1 MDASRSDTRRSG
13 LQAAA
18 ATMARA
24 FATNKPRSVASNCAP
39 METGVQ
45 LPPPVLVPR
54 ARTDRTR
61 FQPEVELER
70 ADERALIKPA
80 GHRARPLRAVWLGL
94 IVMLAQ
100 LFVAVVL
107 IAPEGPLWYRYSTLI
122 QHDSYWFANIMDRGY
137 DSILPPISRKM
148 MEVSNVAFFPAYPAL
163 SSLLQKAFGLSTYN
177 ALLIVAQAAAW
188 AFWSYFFLFAE
199 RWKLSP
205 RLQFFGALAIA
216 AHPTAFYLI
225 TGYSESLFLM
235 ALLGFIYWS
244 GAQGK
249 KAKFIAA
256 AHGIL
261 MSATRIVGIPCAGY
275 PVVRRVFIGGWA
287 KIRNVTG
294 WFRNYAGAGALSAV
308 ATLGAIGF
316 FIYCHLR
323 WGRWDL
329 YMLTQEAGW
338 AVQPDY
344 LAIFKFES
352 YRWLIPALEN
362 ATEASQMTMTLG
374 VLLFVTVA
382 VYEIVAARRQV
393 SGWQSRVGLYFCGF
407 ITFYIAV
414 SGVASVGMESMLR
427 YQFCAHVLIVLAF
440 LHFLTH
446 LPNPPKA
453 VRALGIGAAALLCA
467 ASLALQ
473 GWYVWIFTRGGWVA

>member
-1 MDASRSDTRRSG
+1 
-13 LQAAA
+13 
-18 ATMARA
+18 
-24 FATNKPRSVASNCAP
+24 
-39 METGVQ
+39 METSVQ
-45 LPPPVLVPR
+45 LQPPVLLPR
-54 ARTDRTR
+54 ARTGRTTFPAKR
-61 FQPEVELER
+61 DQFEP
-70 ADERALIKPA
+70 ANRALIKPA
-80 GHRARPLRAVWLGL
+80 GRKARPLRAVWLGL

-148 MEVSNVAFFPAYPAL
+148 MEVSNVAFFPAYPMLA
-163 SSLLQKAFGLSTYN
+163 SGLQKAFGLSTYTS
-177 ALLIVAQAAAW
+177 LLIVAQVAAW

-244 GAQGK
+244 GVQGT

-256 AHGIL
+256 AHGIM
-261 MSATRIVGIPCAGY
+261 MSGTRIVGIPCAGY
-275 PVVRRVFIGGWA
+275 PVVREIFLGGWA
-287 KIRNVTG
+287 KLRGVRG
-294 WFRNYAGAGALSAV
+294 WFGTYAGTVALTAV
-308 ATLGAIGF
+308 STLGAIGF

-323 WGRWDL
+323 WGAWNL

-338 AVQPDY
+338 AVDPDY
-344 LAIFKFES
+344 LAIFKPES
-352 YRWLIPALEN
+352 YRWLVPALEN

-374 VLLFVTVA
+374 ALLFVA
-382 VYEIVAARRQV
+382 VVVFEIVAARRDV
-393 SGWQSRVGLYFCGF
+393 SGWQARVGLYFCAF

-414 SGVASVGMESMLR
+414 SGVASVAMESMLR

-446 LPNPPKA
+446 LPNPPKT
-453 VRALGIGAAALLCA
+453 VRACGIGAAVLLCA

-473 GWYVWIFTRGGWVA
+473 GWYVWTFTRGGWVA